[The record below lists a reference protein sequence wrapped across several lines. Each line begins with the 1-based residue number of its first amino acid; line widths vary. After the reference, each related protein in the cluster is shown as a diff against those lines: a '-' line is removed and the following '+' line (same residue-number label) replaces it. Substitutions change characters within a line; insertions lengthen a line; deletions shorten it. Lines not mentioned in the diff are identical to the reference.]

1 MCDVR
6 CTISISLVCSL
17 LACLSC
23 VPRICRLWG
32 WAGLHPTLIGVSRFC
47 NGLSDSQSRPPALR
61 FVGGG
66 VGWLLMGKR
75 LPVPQLSCWHPLASS
90 ESEPSRSAFR
100 RRGQVRM
107 SEFESLSLS
116 LSLSP
121 RVLESLSAAGRQAGR
136 QAGRHKHWC
145 VHRNHSLISGEVW
158 DRQRETWKP
167 KVQTEE
173 RCPSFGPR
181 SHRLSQYRK
190 LPPTTTDRTAL

>member
-66 VGWLLMGKR
+66 VEWLLMGKR
-75 LPVPQLSCWHPLASS
+75 LPQLSCWHPLASS

-100 RRGQVRM
+100 RRSQVRM
-107 SEFESLSLS
+107 SVFE
-116 LSLSP
+116 SLSP
-121 RVLESLSAAGRQAGR
+121 RVLESSSPAGRRG
-136 QAGRHKHWC
+136 HKHWC
-145 VHRNHSLISGEVW
+145 VHRNHSLITGEVW
-158 DRQRETWKP
+158 DRQRETWRP

-181 SHRLSQYRK
+181 SHRLSQDRK
-190 LPPTTTDRTAL
+190 LLPTAHCPLLTITDRTAL